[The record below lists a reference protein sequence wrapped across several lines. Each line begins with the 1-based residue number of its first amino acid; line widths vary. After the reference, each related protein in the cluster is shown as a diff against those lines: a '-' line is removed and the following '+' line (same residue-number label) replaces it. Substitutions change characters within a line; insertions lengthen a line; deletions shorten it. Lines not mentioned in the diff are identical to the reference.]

1 MRTTLDIAADVL
13 EAARELAR
21 REQRTIGQVVS
32 DLLRRALTASAP
44 PPAVREPKSVHG
56 VRPFPRRGGVVTN
69 DLVDQLRREDAY

>member
-1 MRTTLDIAADVL
+1 MRTTLDIANDVL

-21 REQRTIGQVVS
+21 REQRTIGEVVS
-32 DLLRRALTASAP
+32 DLLRRALTAPAP
-44 PPAVREPKSVHG
+44 VSTVREPKSVYG